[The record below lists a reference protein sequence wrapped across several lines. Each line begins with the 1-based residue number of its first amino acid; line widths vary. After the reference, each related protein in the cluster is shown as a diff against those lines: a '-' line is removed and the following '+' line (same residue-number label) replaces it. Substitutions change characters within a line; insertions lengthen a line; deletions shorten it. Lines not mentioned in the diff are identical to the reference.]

1 MKNMNYRPMKTKPLI
16 NILLADDDQDDC
28 MLFKE
33 ALEELALDTSLRI
46 VNDGGQLI
54 RHLEAV
60 SANLPDVIFLDL
72 NMPRKNGF
80 ECLKEIKQHSV
91 WQNLPVIIISTSYD
105 LEKADLL
112 YRAGANYYITKPSD
126 FQVLK
131 YAVHN
136 VVTLVTQSHGSRTRQ
151 PTKEKFFINKIEN
164 AI

>member
-1 MKNMNYRPMKTKPLI
+1 MNNIPIT
-16 NILLADDDQDDC
+16 ILLADDDQDDC

-46 VNDGGQLI
+46 VNDGEQLI

-91 WQNLPVIIISTSYD
+91 WQHMPVIIISTSYE

-112 YRAGANYYITKPSD
+112 YKAGASFYICKPSN
-126 FQVLK
+126 FGELK
-131 YAVHN
+131 NAIHN
-136 VVTLVTQSHGSRTRQ
+136 AIKLVTQSQGGKQTIQ
-151 PTKEKFFINKIEN
+151 PTKEKFLINN
-164 AI
+164 